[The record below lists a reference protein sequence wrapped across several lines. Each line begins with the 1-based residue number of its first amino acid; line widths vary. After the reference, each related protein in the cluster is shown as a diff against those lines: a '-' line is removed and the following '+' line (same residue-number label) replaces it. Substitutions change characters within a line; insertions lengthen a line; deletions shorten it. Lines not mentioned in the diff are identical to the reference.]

1 MGGNAPI
8 TVVYDG
14 TPQAKARARFGRGH
28 AYTPQATVDY
38 QQPGW
43 CAKAA
48 WAAASRSLGRN
59 VTRIIRI
66 KRADL
71 LVESAAS
78 RAIAGT
84 NQPTGKPDT
93 DNLLKAALDAIN
105 GIVVADDA
113 QVVEISARK
122 VYGVNP
128 KTIVTV
134 APTQQWSAA
143 YERAHHSISAT
154 RAIRCSCRARRAS
167 LACDM
172 PIACLAAR

>member
-38 QQPGW
+38 QHALGW
-43 CAKAA
+43 QAKAA
-48 WAAASRSLGRN
+48 MIGRKPFRCAVR
-59 VTRIIRI
+59 VTALFELPTPSSWTTTQRN
-66 KRADL
+66 
-71 LVESAAS
+71 

-84 NQPTGKPDT
+84 VKPTTKPDI

-113 QVVEISARK
+113 QAVEIIARK

-134 APTQQWSAA
+134 APLSG
-143 YERAHHSISAT
+143 
-154 RAIRCSCRARRAS
+154 AR
-167 LACDM
+167 L
-172 PIACLAAR
+172 